1 MAFKM
6 KGFPFAGKSPIKDI
20 TRNPSYPGSHNE
32 AHQLFD
38 EGKGPDP
45 HAETKPLKQKEE
57 KSFTDNEESY
67 MDKVYA
73 EVSKM
78 MGDSGGY
85 DIGEIVAMSEKE
97 RIGNIDGYESGDF
110 AKMVAK
116 AKKKVKR

>member
-6 KGFPFAGKSPIKDI
+6 KGFSPFDKKIK
-20 TRNPSYPGSHNE
+20 
-32 AHQLFD
+32 
-38 EGKGPDP
+38 
-45 HAETKPLKQKEE
+45 KEE
-57 KSFTDNEESY
+57 SFTDSEESY

-73 EVSKM
+73 EVSKT

-85 DIGEIVAMSEKE
+85 DIGEIVAMSEEE

-110 AKMVAK
+110 AEMVAE